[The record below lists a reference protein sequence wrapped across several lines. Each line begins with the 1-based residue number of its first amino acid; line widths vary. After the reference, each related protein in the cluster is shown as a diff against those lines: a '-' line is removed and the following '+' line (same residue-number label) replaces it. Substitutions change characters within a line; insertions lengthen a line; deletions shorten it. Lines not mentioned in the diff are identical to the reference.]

1 MAQYCPYTETCPF
14 YQNWVEQTKDRRVDV
29 IVTERKGENIH
40 HDCLTLISLDDP
52 ETGIPMGEKLESRL
66 SDPGSSH
73 FLCSHI
79 TLLNLLGKA
88 E

>member
-29 IVTERKGENIH
+29 IVTEWKGENIH
-40 HDCLTLISLDDP
+40 YDCLTLIALDDP
-52 ETGIPMGEKLESRL
+52 ETGIPMSEKLKERL
-66 SDPGSSH
+66 SNSEDIK
-73 FLCSHI
+73 CSHI